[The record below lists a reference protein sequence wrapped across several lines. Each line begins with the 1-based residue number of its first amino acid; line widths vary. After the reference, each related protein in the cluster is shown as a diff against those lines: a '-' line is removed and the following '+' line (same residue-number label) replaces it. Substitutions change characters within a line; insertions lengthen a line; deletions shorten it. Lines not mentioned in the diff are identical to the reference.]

1 MNEQVSSFV
10 LFRTVRELILA
21 ISLPSI
27 LFFAPSLFE
36 NCIDSSGF
44 FFEVR
49 NDAVSMEWRSVEL
62 TKSGPYYVSVGRPQA
77 GCDLFYGDKLLASNR
92 GVGPSER
99 SSLFLGASFFVN
111 KNSFPV
117 RLVCL
122 RTLGSPVRLVHRP
135 VVTNYL
141 SAKLLHMVRYFSDQ
155 IIPVGLILLFV
166 VLAASRRNRNFGF
179 ARDVLV
185 LGLVTIIYLLSLAN
199 IPRLLVSNIEATY
212 IHANLKFVFLL
223 SVLAWQ
229 VNLVSLRSLFIFACV
244 VLTGC
249 LSISFC
255 LNPALVFKVYSI
267 YLHLFPIFILL
278 VGVRGSSSLPRDQQK
293 YIWIS
298 LAPIL
303 LTSGIDLV
311 VLFYRPTGA
320 FFAPVSTVSI
330 FSLALLH
337 RLRLQRAQNRAVR
350 STATWSL
357 LQAEERPLAEKMHV
371 IGDELAANTSLPRWS
386 IYLDSFSLGY
396 ASRPRTELRRLVSSQ
411 QHEHAADPLI
421 RLNGS
426 APFGALMRR
435 ALETDSVIT
444 ERSLNDNCLYVVIP
458 IFGLGCINLRGT
470 EPSQGDERYLREYI
484 DHIAQQLRLV
494 VPAMVRADDPSTLAA
509 SLLREELGPGVHQVN
524 YGAIFAD
531 AVGYTQNTHISPHFV
546 EFFQFEYIPALLRSL
561 GPSVLLKD
569 VFGDELFL
577 IVREPKLATPA
588 VAGSLVSS
596 STVEN
601 LTLEAVKRLQ
611 QFVADEGREL
621 CTAAGY
627 QAIEFKVGSH
637 AGPGQISILGPDVT
651 IVGPSIEAKRC
662 LGRSRPSQPF
672 ISKYLYIYL
681 SESLKP
687 HAIHEIYAAKKE
699 ILEGYRV
706 SFVAA

>member
-1 MNEQVSSFV
+1 MDSNWINTSVKKQ
-10 LFRTVRELILA
+10 FREMILA
-21 ISLPSI
+21 ILLPAVPLLVTLVFEAFVDSKA
-27 LFFAPSLFE
+27 LFTVS
-36 NCIDSSGF
+36 
-44 FFEVR
+44 R
-49 NDAVSMEWRSVEL
+49 NEAELIEWSNQ
-62 TKSGPYYVSVGRPQA
+62 SPIPAGDYYISVGRPQ
-77 GCDLFYGDKLLASNR
+77 GSCSLNYGAEVLASNA
-92 GVGPSER
+92 GIGLSER
-99 SSLFLGASFFVN
+99 SSVFLGA
-111 KNSFPV
+111 P
-117 RLVCL
+117 LVVSGASKKIWIMCKK
-122 RTLGSPVRLVHRP
+122 TQGSPVRLIHTI
-135 VVTNYL
+135 VVGSYRTT
-141 SAKLLHMVRYFSDQ
+141 KLLHMIRFLVDQ
-155 IIPVGLILLFV
+155 ILPISFILFFLSIAYVSRYGDVNFTRNVFV
-166 VLAASRRNRNFGF
+166 TGAI
-179 ARDVLV
+179 
-185 LGLVTIIYLLSLAN
+185 TILYLLSLGN
-199 IPRLLVSNIEATY
+199 TPRVLFPNLEA
-212 IHANLKFVFLL
+212 
-223 SVLAWQ
+223 
-229 VNLVSLRSLFIFACV
+229 
-244 VLTGC
+244 
-249 LSISFC
+249 
-255 LNPALVFKVYSI
+255 I
-267 YLHLFPIFILL
+267 YLHAILKTLTLLCVLVWQAERPFLRIYFVLVSGGLIVLFSSTFLFWPHRLFQIYGNCLHIFPLFILFVAVASAKDLAPAIAVRSIVMLLPIF
-278 VGVRGSSSLPRDQQK
+278 
-293 YIWIS
+293 
-298 LAPIL
+298 
-303 LTSGIDLV
+303 TSNIIDV
-311 VLFYRPTGA
+311 VTIFYRTSGA
-320 FFAPVSTVSI
+320 FFSPVSTVSI

-350 STATWSL
+350 STATWSV
-357 LQAEERPLAEKMHV
+357 LQAEERPLADKMQV
-371 IGDELAANTSLPRWS
+371 IGEELAANTSLPRWS

-444 ERSLNDNCLYVVIP
+444 ERSPNDNCLYVVIP
-458 IFGLGCINLRGT
+458 ILGLGCINLRGT

-494 VPAMVRADDPSTLAA
+494 VPAMVRADDPSTLAS

-596 STVEN
+596 SSVEN

-672 ISKYLYIYL
+672 ISKYLYIHL
-681 SESLKP
+681 PESLKP
-687 HAIHEIYAAKKE
+687 HAVHEIYAAKKE

-706 SFVAA
+706 SFGF